1 MVDEQ
6 RAVGLRS
13 DGGLDPL
20 DGDLGVGAG
29 GHEAARA
36 LERAGDG
43 AAEHGEHHEQQD
55 RDQGATRMGR
65 ET

>member
-1 MVDEQ
+1 MPGPGSVPVAASI
-6 RAVGLRS
+6 R
-13 DGGLDPL
+13 L

-43 AAEHGEHHEQQD
+43 AAERPGEHHEQQD